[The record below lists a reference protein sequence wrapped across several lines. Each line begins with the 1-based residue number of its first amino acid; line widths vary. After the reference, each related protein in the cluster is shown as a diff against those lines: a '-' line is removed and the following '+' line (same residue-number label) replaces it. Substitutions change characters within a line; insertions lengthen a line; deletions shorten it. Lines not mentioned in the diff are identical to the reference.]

1 MSEGFIFYQSFA
13 DALEALPAEDYKEC
27 VSALCKYA
35 INGEEVP
42 FHKKS
47 PHIVCNTTKLLEC
60 MRDAATFFM
69 VKGME
74 NANETNPKKIIEVM
88 NDAMKKVEEILED
101 IAE

>member
-1 MSEGFIFYQSFA
+1 M
-13 DALEALPAEDYKEC
+13 C
-27 VSALCKYA
+27 CWN
-35 INGEEVP
+35 INGNGKKSSEFICLSCLDWKTTYIRDIQRHQQREP

>member
-1 MSEGFIFYQSFA
+1 
-13 DALEALPAEDYKEC
+13 
-27 VSALCKYA
+27 
-35 INGEEVP
+35 
-42 FHKKS
+42 
-47 PHIVCNTTKLLEC
+47 

>member
-1 MSEGFIFYQSFA
+1 MDDLGEDFI
-13 DALEALPAEDYKEC
+13 
-27 VSALCKYA
+27 KYA

-42 FHKKS
+42 FHKKT

>member
-1 MSEGFIFYQSFA
+1 
-13 DALEALPAEDYKEC
+13 
-27 VSALCKYA
+27 
-35 INGEEVP
+35 
-42 FHKKS
+42 
-47 PHIVCNTTKLLEC
+47 
-60 MRDAATFFM
+60 M